1 MQNKIFLDNY
11 IKINDYVE
19 LYIPTVREVYKNED
33 DYYLLSYHLT
43 AMPFTRRAEL
53 WLNKIDY
60 ITLNFYDLF
69 TYALYEMKVLASNDT
84 QMITK
89 MFGTHKKSNPNIG
102 NLFFRGFD
110 IKNIEIRYTE
120 DKHYLVADS
129 TNQHILFNETDIDKT
144 AEVLRK
150 IIGEKKDN
158 RKEDVKGASGRY
170 VLERAVKVLKR
181 KLKKEAECPRQYSII
196 ESYIVTLVN
205 NKDFKY
211 NFETVMDISYV
222 EFILSVKQILQNIH
236 VANIDL
242 GVYTGNILADK
253 LTDKDRSYFALEV
266 IK

>member
-129 TNQHILFNETDIDKT
+129 TNQHILFDETDIDKT

-158 RKEDVKGASGRY
+158 RKEDTKGASGRY

-181 KLKKEAECPRQYSII
+181 KLKK
-196 ESYIVTLVN
+196 
-205 NKDFKY
+205 
-211 NFETVMDISYV
+211 
-222 EFILSVKQILQNIH
+222 
-236 VANIDL
+236 
-242 GVYTGNILADK
+242 
-253 LTDKDRSYFALEV
+253 DRLLH
-266 IK
+266 